1 MQMPQMAK
9 DVLMGGFI
17 ALTTVA
23 VKPLRP
29 RKTSPGPANASPDH
43 AESGSEIFY

>member
-17 ALTTVA
+17 ALACVA
-23 VKPLRP
+23 VKSQLLL
-29 RKTSPGPANASPDH
+29 ASRHGDSKVF
-43 AESGSEIFY
+43 EETFS

>member
-17 ALTTVA
+17 ALARVA
-23 VKPLRP
+23 VKSQL
-29 RKTSPGPANASPDH
+29 SPASRFGDSKGL
-43 AESGSEIFY
+43 EETFS